1 MKTIKL
7 KRIISAA
14 LALIMMAGM
23 FVALPVSAAD
33 PSYDLISDL
42 TPGTMKFTESTESGY
57 DFVATTEAYDNC
69 AYYIDLAYLLKDFDI
84 DKYLEEYET
93 GYVVIY
99 NDDYDA
105 RVQYSTNGGKSFS
118 KEFPRK
124 EIIGYD
130 RYDDAR
136 YKEYYSEKLCEFSRD
151 DKTAYEDLL
160 AFGNVAIYTD
170 VYEGPIVLTLKVT
183 ANELWSVFDSK
194 IAYSKTIKIT
204 CDYILNAIKSVD
216 IYDFDFTGKHNA
228 TLNTEAWSNVGNI
241 TSIKY
246 LDENKKNERTSL
258 VPGDK
263 GYIEFTIAMIQHLYY
278 VNYEGNPTWVTYNN
292 GKKAHWHTTVQ
303 SHLKGSSYAGV
314 ETDSSSFLTFDDS
327 KYLCKLYHYYEIP
340 EETKYVIKQGT
351 INITAPE
358 DGATADK
365 KVSTLNVKRVIIGK
379 GNRTS
384 PQFTTDDATWLTLST
399 SGRMKAVT
407 SFSVGNTYIAL
418 VKLKPYG
425 NFYFNS
431 ESAANIKVPGASKF
445 TIAYMR
451 KGDYDYI
458 NEDGYYLAAT
468 FPKVVSKTFYLQVG
482 YDKSEVTANKNDT
495 TYLTAT
501 ASCDLSKAT
510 NVAIKWYYSADPSKD
525 ATGKLVSS
533 VDAKLKY
540 QLDTSA
546 VGTGYYK
553 CVISCVL
560 GQKTAIVSY
569 PDTEWVK
576 LTVNEKPSSST
587 TSAALSLSPVGK
599 QNADITEA
607 YQPVDFEVKP
617 SNESG
622 EVRYN
627 WYYCDASGN
636 VTDKTPI
643 GDGQALIIY
652 GVEGKTGEKFYYKC
666 VATDSKNTASLIFSC
681 TIKYKDSDTETGKT
695 DTDAPTT
702 NGPDIDTVVSD
713 TGADTS
719 AFDTSND
726 DDLTEKNESSTNS
739 TGDSDKTDTEE
750 ISANSTE
757 NSSESSTESSTE
769 SSAESSATD
778 SSEKKE
784 SDSKLWLI
792 ILIIVI
798 ALGVGGGVVF
808 VIVKKRKK

>member
-7 KRIISAA
+7 KRIISVI
-14 LALIMMAGM
+14 LTLIMTVGIFAT
-23 FVALPVSAAD
+23 LPTPTSAAD
-33 PSYDLISDL
+33 AVYEFEDLK
-42 TPGTMKFTESTESGY
+42 PATMKFTESTESGY
-57 DFVATTEAYDNC
+57 DYVTTTDAYNCC

-84 DKYLEEYET
+84 DEYLKKYET
-93 GYVVIY
+93 GYIVIK
-99 NDDYDA
+99 NENFDA
-105 RVQYSTNGGKSFS
+105 QVRFSIDGGKKFGS
-118 KEFPRK
+118 KIPR
-124 EIIGYD
+124 EEVIGKD
-130 RYDDAR
+130 RYDDDIIG
-136 YKEYYSEKLCEFSRD
+136 KYYHAEICEFSRD
-151 DKTAYEDLL
+151 DKTAYEDLCTL
-160 AFGNVAIYTD
+160 GSTAIFVD
-170 VYEGPIVLTLKVT
+170 VTKGEVVLELLVT
-183 ANELWSVFDSK
+183 ANEYYYIHDNK

-204 CDYILNAIKSVD
+204 GDYILNAVKSVD
-216 IYDFDFTGKHNA
+216 IYDFDFTGKHGA
-228 TLNTEAWSNVGNI
+228 TLDTDARSNMGNVV
-241 TSIKY
+241 SIKY

-258 VPGDK
+258 VAGDK
-263 GYIEFTIAMIQHLYY
+263 GYIEFTIAMLQHCYY
-278 VNYEGNPTWVTYNN
+278 VDYRGDPHTMTYNWEYS
-292 GKKAHWHTTVQ
+292 KAHWDTTVQ
-303 SHLKGSSYAGV
+303 SHLKGSSYSGV
-314 ETDSSSFLTFDDS
+314 ETDSSSFITYEDN
-327 KYLCKLYHYYEIP
+327 KYLIKLYHSYEIP
-340 EETKYVIKQGT
+340 EDTKYVIKQGT

-358 DGATADK
+358 DGATADSKVTLANVK
-365 KVSTLNVKRVIIGK
+365 KVVIGK
-379 GNRTS
+379 GTRTG
-384 PQFTTDDATWLTLST
+384 PQFTAGNATWLTLST
-399 SGRMKAVT
+399 GGRMKAVT
-407 SFSVGNTYIAL
+407 SFSAGNIYIAL

-458 NEDGYYLAAT
+458 KEDGYYLAAS

-510 NVAIKWYYSADPSKD
+510 GVAIKWYYSADPSKD

-540 QLDTSA
+540 KLDTSA

-553 CVISCVL
+553 CVISCTL
-560 GQKTAIVSY
+560 DRKTAIVSY

-681 TIKYKDSDTETGKT
+681 TIKYKDNDTETGKT

-702 NGPDIDTVVSD
+702 IGPDTDTVVPD

-719 AFDTSND
+719 AFDTSSGD
-726 DDLTEKNESSTNS
+726 DSTGENRPNENS

-750 ISANSTE
+750 ISENSTE
-757 NSSESSTESSTE
+757 NSS
-769 SSAESSATD
+769 ESSATD